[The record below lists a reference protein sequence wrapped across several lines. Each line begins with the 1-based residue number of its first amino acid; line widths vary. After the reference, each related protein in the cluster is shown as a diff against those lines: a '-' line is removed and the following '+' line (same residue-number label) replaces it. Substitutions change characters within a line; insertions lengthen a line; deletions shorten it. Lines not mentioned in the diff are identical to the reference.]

1 MFLLDREFDLAFASA
16 GMRSGTVPLPGESF
30 SRPRMRLPKKTFRRS
45 PDTPRGSS
53 RMKNL
58 RDQQRVADAH
68 AEAAFGYL
76 DNPLRIFSLKSIG
89 GSPGKPLSFGH
100 LGDPQKLKRR

>member
-1 MFLLDREFDLAFASA
+1 
-16 GMRSGTVPLPGESF
+16 
-30 SRPRMRLPKKTFRRS
+30 
-45 PDTPRGSS
+45 
-53 RMKNL
+53 MKNF

-76 DNPLRIFSLKSIG
+76 DNPLRIFSLKSIS